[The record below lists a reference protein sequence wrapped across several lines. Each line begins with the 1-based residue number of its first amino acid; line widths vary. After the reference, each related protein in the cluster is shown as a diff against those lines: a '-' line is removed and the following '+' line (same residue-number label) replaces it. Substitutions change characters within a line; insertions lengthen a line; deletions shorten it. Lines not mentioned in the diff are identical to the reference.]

1 MRIHPAPATLRVSTR
16 NFHTMFWHWLIAAV
30 AIGITSFV
38 IPGARVGVFSALGA
52 AVVLGLLNIFIKP
65 LILILTLPVNILTLG
80 LFTIVINAALI
91 MLAAAVVPGFEI
103 KGFGSALLFAIVLTL
118 VNIILK

>member
-1 MRIHPAPATLRVSTR
+1 
-16 NFHTMFWHWLIAAV
+16 MFWHWLIAAI